1 MKGVQTFQT
10 FQCFLSHSKKGFVH
24 FMHFSETFDVI
35 LHTSDATK
43 TIFNQTIRNEV
54 VMLTV
59 NKTEKQTTKNIVTH
73 KPVLDFIQF
82 SPNPLSIVWQ
92 CDHHDHCF

>member
-1 MKGVQTFQT
+1 MLERYK
-10 FQCFLSHSKKGFVH
+10 
-24 FMHFSETFDVI
+24 
-35 LHTSDATK
+35 
-43 TIFNQTIRNEV
+43 IFNETIRNEV

-59 NKTEKQTTKNIVTH
+59 IKTEEQITKNIVTH

-92 CDHHDHCF
+92 CDHHDHFFTLTSPLTVYPLYL

>member
-1 MKGVQTFQT
+1 MLERYK
-10 FQCFLSHSKKGFVH
+10 
-24 FMHFSETFDVI
+24 
-35 LHTSDATK
+35 
-43 TIFNQTIRNEV
+43 IFNETIRNEV

-59 NKTEKQTTKNIVTH
+59 IKTEEQITKNIVTH

-92 CDHHDHCF
+92 CDHHDYFFDSYLPINCISFIFIIMLPTCLLGLFQ